1 MFLFFAENTTA
12 GHSTLCGF
20 DESKLNNNIRSTGAA
35 GNEDDVTKDCDWYTS
50 QTEQMP
56 PVKKH
61 RRSFSIPGGTKSDT
75 GLELRHIQH
84 SQSTLNTAVLRPV
97 AVRPRLAVGP
107 RDASREQAVTAAGAV
122 CDAVTKS
129 SSFSPNPFSISGSCS
144 GFYRHPATVF
154 VGAAPPR
161 GGFHGSGFSHSVGKA
176 SGRLTSETAFCF
188 STDVRQPTDSV
199 GKDSVPSLDLSSSRS
214 RSLLI
219 GSRSPSLVISSN
231 SDLTLS
237 CQRSCAPK
245 QCPLRTPERKTGL
258 KRRRDDDRP
267 TLDFFKMIE
276 VCLAVNNGSDS
287 FIKCSQQS
295 LCLLFMLA
303 NL

>member
-35 GNEDDVTKDCDWYTS
+35 GNEDDVTKDCNWYTS

-176 SGRLTSETAFCF
+176 SGRLTSETGFCF